1 MTRQEVVASYWIHR
15 HAVPG
20 TALREGLVLTTCETL
35 EGGDRPLVVD
45 QVENHRRLVHG
56 SESHRVVEVGFGA
69 RALAD
74 PARGNPLFAL
84 DTPSHPPPDFLRNL
98 RSQVAG

>member
-15 HAVPG
+15 HAVTG

-35 EGGDRPLVVD
+35 EGGDRPLVVH

-56 SESHRVVEVGFGA
+56 SESHRVVEVGFAA
-69 RALAD
+69 RALSD
-74 PARGNPLFAL
+74 PARGNPVFAL
-84 DTPSHPPPDFLRNL
+84 EGRSHRPPNCLGR
-98 RSQVAG
+98 RRG